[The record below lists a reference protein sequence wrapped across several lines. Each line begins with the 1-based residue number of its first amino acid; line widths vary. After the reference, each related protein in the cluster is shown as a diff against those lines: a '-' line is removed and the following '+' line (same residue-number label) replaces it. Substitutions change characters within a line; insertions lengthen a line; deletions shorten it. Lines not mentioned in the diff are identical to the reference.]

1 MRTKQKLAQT
11 RAGQTRG
18 LGSRSRRHRPPRE
31 RWEEAR
37 GGRRPRPTME
47 DPSPDDAGQKT
58 VRRSRR
64 AGRDEG
70 GSRTLRRSAGG
81 CTKRLGAAGTRGTMW
96 KTASASP
103 PSGGRPR
110 LVADHTH
117 KEPCTKTAG
126 RGPVP
131 FYPSPSR
138 GVRFIYLLTV
148 AQLALQN
155 LDLTICAKRYTRC
168 LPEAAAT
175 PPSRRLH
182 TAGGAVCNRP
192 LGGVAAASARPVDV
206 PLSRAGDDSTPLRS
220 EIKL

>member
-1 MRTKQKLAQT
+1 MTIKIYLKICGRPSKFADQNLRWPGSKVRTKQKLAQT

-103 PSGGRPR
+103 PSAIGRTTPASRRPHPQRTLHKDRKGGG
-110 LVADHTH
+110 LFLFTH
-117 KEPCTKTAG
+117 LTVERC
-126 RGPVP
+126 P
-131 FYPSPSR
+131 FL
-138 GVRFIYLLTV
+138 FIYL
-148 AQLALQN
+148 
-155 LDLTICAKRYTRC
+155 D
-168 LPEAAAT
+168 
-175 PPSRRLH
+175 
-182 TAGGAVCNRP
+182 
-192 LGGVAAASARPVDV
+192 
-206 PLSRAGDDSTPLRS
+206 
-220 EIKL
+220 

>member
-1 MRTKQKLAQT
+1 MVTKQKLVQT

-81 CTKRLGAAGTRGTMW
+81 CTKRLRAAGTRGGPSMW
-96 KTASASP
+96 KTASATDAAPAARFRPHEASDGRRGLVC
-103 PSGGRPR
+103 STRLGGDWVLAESEQLAPAFTAEEVLRAY
-110 LVADHTH
+110 LTGSLQ
-117 KEPCTKTAG
+117 KEWKTPTRSLAW
-126 RGPVP
+126 
-131 FYPSPSR
+131 PSR
-138 GVRFIYLLTV
+138 ER
-148 AQLALQN
+148 
-155 LDLTICAKRYTRC
+155 RRRS
-168 LPEAAAT
+168 AAGTTART
-175 PPSRRLH
+175 SSCGPS
-182 TAGGAVCNRP
+182 V
-192 LGGVAAASARPVDV
+192 
-206 PLSRAGDDSTPLRS
+206 
-220 EIKL
+220 

>member
-11 RAGQTRG
+11 RAGRTRG

-117 KEPCTKTAG
+117 KV
-126 RGPVP
+126 VP
-131 FYPSPSR
+131 FYPSDSR
-138 GVRFIYLLTV
+138 EVSVFPAPVPNPKSFQVWTINSYRDMA
-148 AQLALQN
+148 AQSL
-155 LDLTICAKRYTRC
+155 
-168 LPEAAAT
+168 
-175 PPSRRLH
+175 
-182 TAGGAVCNRP
+182 
-192 LGGVAAASARPVDV
+192 RPVTKV
-206 PLSRAGDDSTPLRS
+206 MHVLGARLSWNPAL
-220 EIKL
+220 

>member
-1 MRTKQKLAQT
+1 MMTKQKLVQT

-131 FYPSPSR
+131 FYPSPIVEVS
-138 GVRFIYLLTV
+138 VLFIYLLGWVFRHCGVGTPIDPH
-148 AQLALQN
+148 
-155 LDLTICAKRYTRC
+155 DLLRSLRWTPVGVGPQPGYTR
-168 LPEAAAT
+168 
-175 PPSRRLH
+175 RL
-182 TAGGAVCNRP
+182 G
-192 LGGVAAASARPVDV
+192 
-206 PLSRAGDDSTPLRS
+206 
-220 EIKL
+220 KQ

>member
-1 MRTKQKLAQT
+1 MDAACWVDGNRGTRPTTIRLYKKRRKKRSEAPVMTKQKLART

-103 PSGGRPR
+103 PSGGRPG
-110 LVADHTH
+110 LVADHTPERTLH
-117 KEPCTKTAG
+117 KDRTG
-126 RGPVP
+126 GGL
-131 FYPSPSR
+131 F
-138 GVRFIYLLTV
+138 LLPIS
-148 AQLALQN
+148 Q
-155 LDLTICAKRYTRC
+155 
-168 LPEAAAT
+168 
-175 PPSRRLH
+175 
-182 TAGGAVCNRP
+182 
-192 LGGVAAASARPVDV
+192 
-206 PLSRAGDDSTPLRS
+206 
-220 EIKL
+220 

>member
-1 MRTKQKLAQT
+1 MMTKQKLAQT
-11 RAGQTRG
+11 RAGQSRG

-47 DPSPDDAGQKT
+47 DPSPDDAGQT
-58 VRRSRR
+58 TGRRSRR

-138 GVRFIYLLTV
+138 GVRFIYLFIYYFPSFPSPILFSSHW
-148 AQLALQN
+148 ARESGAHWHALKAGAGN
-155 LDLTICAKRYTRC
+155 
-168 LPEAAAT
+168 
-175 PPSRRLH
+175 PP
-182 TAGGAVCNRP
+182 
-192 LGGVAAASARPVDV
+192 
-206 PLSRAGDDSTPLRS
+206 
-220 EIKL
+220 I

>member
-1 MRTKQKLAQT
+1 MCKAHKSQSHKDQEGEKKNRRETPVMTKQKLAQT

-37 GGRRPRPTME
+37 GGRRLRPTME

-138 GVRFIYLLTV
+138 GVRFIYLFIV
-148 AQLALQN
+148 WY
-155 LDLTICAKRYTRC
+155 C
-168 LPEAAAT
+168 
-175 PPSRRLH
+175 
-182 TAGGAVCNRP
+182 
-192 LGGVAAASARPVDV
+192 
-206 PLSRAGDDSTPLRS
+206 
-220 EIKL
+220 